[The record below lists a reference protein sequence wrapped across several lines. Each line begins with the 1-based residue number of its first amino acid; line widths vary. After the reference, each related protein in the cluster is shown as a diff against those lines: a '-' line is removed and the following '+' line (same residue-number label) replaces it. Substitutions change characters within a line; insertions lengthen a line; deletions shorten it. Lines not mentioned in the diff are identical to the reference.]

1 MLLILKNR
9 FQLGTSW
16 GEGQPNNFGGG
27 QECVYGLPD
36 SSLVG
41 DVECSLNLCPLCQVE
56 FGTVFQFSGV
66 CQDVSVDVF
75 YIFQV

>member
-1 MLLILKNR
+1 MIFFTTLIS
-9 FQLGTSW
+9 TVVSW
-16 GEGQPNNFGGG
+16 SEGQPNNFGGS
-27 QECVYGLPD
+27 QDCVYGLTH

-56 FGTVFQFSGV
+56 TGTVFQFSGV
-66 CQDVSVDVF
+66 CQDVSVDVL